1 MEKEKEIL
9 NDLINEI
16 LETKLIFKDIFYKI
30 ENKKEYYIKLDYK
43 DRTDTIYYNN
53 FLQVVS
59 YLQGFRKTIYSL
71 ERILKNEK

>member
-59 YLQGFRKTIYSL
+59 YLQGIRKTIYSL